1 MKQRV
6 LTVWN
11 DSSLDW
17 LYKVMLTRFFS
28 FCFSSSNNIDLLTHL
43 HKTLIAGSGWHLLNL
58 DFGKL
63 LDLYADV
70 SNL

>member
-1 MKQRV
+1 MDLKF
-6 LTVWN
+6 
-11 DSSLDW
+11 D
-17 LYKVMLTRFFS
+17 LYGSR
-28 FCFSSSNNIDLLTHL
+28 THL

-63 LDLYADV
+63 LDLSADV